1 MELLAPAGSMEA
13 LRAAV
18 CNGADAVYLGADTF
32 NARMNARNFSA
43 ADLQEAVVYCH
54 VRGVKV
60 HLTLNTLVLDRE
72 MPRAAELIRMAASC
86 GVDAFIVQDLGM
98 VSLCRQ
104 LAPDVPIHAS
114 TQMSI
119 HSLEGVLEAAALGCS
134 RVVLARELPAEE
146 IAHICKKSPVEIEVF
161 VHGAL
166 CMCYSG
172 QCYLSSVIGRRSG
185 NRGQCAQPCRL
196 PYGYGRFEST
206 RYPLSL
212 KDNCLAGELD
222 ELRRMG
228 VASIKIEGRMKRPE
242 YVAIVT
248 RAYRT
253 VLNGGKLTQADLQ
266 ELETAFSRQGFTDGY
281 FKGQTGSDMFGRRQ
295 ESEDTADLFASARA
309 TYEQGETQRIGVRF
323 YAMIHRGQ
331 PARLAVEDPDG
342 NLCRTYGPVP
352 EQAVYRSLTA
362 QDLEQQLKKTGG
374 TPYLCT
380 SVRSSLDPDLM
391 LPASAINAMRRDAIA
406 ELTAKR
412 GRAEKPHL
420 NAYDEPP
427 RYDGISGEPQLTVAV
442 RTADQITSRMLSMKP
457 TVLYVPLSELVEHPE
472 LRQRVGVETQ
482 LAAILPRVIWSGEL
496 VPIARQLRTVY
507 DMGVRQVLAGNLG
520 QLHIARAAG
529 FAVRGDFGLN
539 IVNSRA
545 MRYLREQGLDSQLL
559 SFELTLPQIRD
570 ISKAV
575 PAEVLIYG
583 RLPLMLM
590 ENCVIKNRT
599 GTCTCQT
606 GTVRLV
612 DRVGE
617 EFPIVKDPGT
627 CRNVLLNGKKLYLL
641 DKKDAFRGMGL
652 WALRLQFTTEI
663 SPQAG
668 TDEAYRPA
676 VYRPCGRCGRDDGQV
691 ASCPAGGHAR
701 QPSES
706 ADHRRR
712 RICGRYR
719 HCCRYHRGHRRP
731 RTGKTPLGAGSTG
744 HAPPA
749 LRQDARGRDRS
760 VRMQRPSHRIR
771 SRRDEGNIP
780 HAL

>member
-32 NARMNARNFSA
+32 NARINARNFSA

-72 MPRAAELIRMAASC
+72 MPRAAELIRLAASC

-228 VASIKIEGRMKRPE
+228 VASTKIEGRMKRPE

-253 VLNGGKLTQADLQ
+253 VLNGGKLMPSDLQ

-281 FKGQTGSDMFGRRQ
+281 FRGQTGSDMFGRRQ
-295 ESEDTADLFASARA
+295 EGEDTADLFASARA
-309 TYEQGETQRIGVRF
+309 TYEQGEPQRIGVRF
-323 YAMIHRGQ
+323 YAMIRRGE
-331 PARLAVEDPDG
+331 PAQLAVEDPDG
-342 NLCRTYGPVP
+342 NLCRTRGPVP
-352 EQAVYRSLTA
+352 EQAVYRSLTP

-380 SVRSSLDPDLM
+380 AVRSSLDPDLM
-391 LPASAINAMRRDAIA
+391 LPASAINAMRRDVIA

-412 GRAEKPHL
+412 GRAAPARL

-427 RYDGISGEPQLTVAV
+427 RYDGIAGEPQLTIAV
-442 RTADQITSRMLSMKP
+442 RTAGQITSRMLSMKP
-457 TVLYVPLSELVEHPE
+457 TVLYVPLSELAEHPD
-472 LRQRVGVETQ
+472 LPQRVSVETQ

-496 VPIARQLRTVY
+496 APVARQLRTVY
-507 DMGVRQVLAGNLG
+507 EMGVRQVLAGNLG

-575 PAEVLIYG
+575 PAELLIYG

-590 ENCVIKNRT
+590 ENCVMKNRT
-599 GTCTCQT
+599 GICACQT

-641 DKKDAFRGMGL
+641 DKKDALRGMGL
-652 WALRLQFTTEI
+652 WALRLQFTTENPGEI
-663 SPQAG
+663 DKVLMDYQ
-668 TDEAYRPA
+668 
-676 VYRPCGRCGRDDGQV
+676 GRAAFD
-691 ASCPAGGHAR
+691 
-701 QPSES
+701 
-706 ADHRRR
+706 
-712 RICGRYR
+712 
-719 HCCRYHRGHRRP
+719 
-731 RTGKTPLGAGSTG
+731 AGSYT
-744 HAPPA
+744 
-749 LRQDARGRDRS
+749 RGLY
-760 VRMQRPSHRIR
+760 
-771 SRRDEGNIP
+771 SRGVE
-780 HAL
+780 

>member
-18 CNGADAVYLGADTF
+18 CNGADAVYFGADTF

-391 LPASAINAMRRDAIA
+391 LPASAINAMRRDVIA

-457 TVLYVPLSELVEHPE
+457 AVLYVPLSELVEHPE

-652 WALRLQFTTEI
+652 WALRLQFTTEN
-663 SPQAG
+663 
-668 TDEAYRPA
+668 
-676 VYRPCGRCGRDDGQV
+676 
-691 ASCPAGGHAR
+691 
-701 QPSES
+701 PSEI
-706 ADHRRR
+706 DKVLMDYQ
-712 RICGRYR
+712 GRAVFD
-719 HCCRYHRGHRRP
+719 
-731 RTGKTPLGAGSTG
+731 AGSYT
-744 HAPPA
+744 
-749 LRQDARGRDRS
+749 RGLY
-760 VRMQRPSHRIR
+760 
-771 SRRDEGNIP
+771 SRGVE
-780 HAL
+780 

>member
-32 NARMNARNFSA
+32 NARINARNFSA

-72 MPRAAELIRMAASC
+72 MPRAAELIRLAASC
-86 GVDAFIVQDLGM
+86 GVDAFIVQDLGV

-253 VLNGGKLTQADLQ
+253 VLNGGKLMPSDLQ

-281 FKGQTGSDMFGRRQ
+281 FRGQTGSDMFGRRQ
-295 ESEDTADLFASARA
+295 EGEDTADLFASARA
-309 TYEQGETQRIGVRF
+309 TYEQGEPQRIGVRF
-323 YAMIHRGQ
+323 YAMIRRGE
-331 PARLAVEDPDG
+331 PAQLAVEDPDG
-342 NLCRTYGPVP
+342 NLCRTRGPVP
-352 EQAVYRSLTA
+352 EQAVYRSLTP

-380 SVRSSLDPDLM
+380 AVRSSLDPDLM
-391 LPASAINAMRRDAIA
+391 LPASAINAMRRDVIA

-412 GRAEKPHL
+412 GRAAPARL

-427 RYDGISGEPQLTVAV
+427 RYDGIAGEPQLTIAV
-442 RTADQITSRMLSMKP
+442 RTAGQITSRMLSMKP
-457 TVLYVPLSELVEHPE
+457 TVLYVPLSELAEHPD
-472 LRQRVGVETQ
+472 LPQRVSVETQ

-496 VPIARQLRTVY
+496 APVARQLRTVY
-507 DMGVRQVLAGNLG
+507 EMGVRQVLAGNLG

-575 PAEVLIYG
+575 PAELLIYG

-590 ENCVIKNRT
+590 ENCVMKNRT
-599 GTCTCQT
+599 GICACQT

-617 EFPIVKDPGT
+617 EFPVVKDPGT

-641 DKKDAFRGMGL
+641 DKKDALRGMGL
-652 WALRLQFTTEI
+652 WALRLQFTTENPGEI
-663 SPQAG
+663 DKVLMDYQG
-668 TDEAYRPA
+668 RA
-676 VYRPCGRCGRDDGQV
+676 VFD
-691 ASCPAGGHAR
+691 
-701 QPSES
+701 
-706 ADHRRR
+706 
-712 RICGRYR
+712 
-719 HCCRYHRGHRRP
+719 
-731 RTGKTPLGAGSTG
+731 AGSYT
-744 HAPPA
+744 
-749 LRQDARGRDRS
+749 RGLY
-760 VRMQRPSHRIR
+760 
-771 SRRDEGNIP
+771 SRGVE
-780 HAL
+780 

>member
-1 MELLAPAGSMEA
+1 M
-13 LRAAV
+13 
-18 CNGADAVYLGADTF
+18 
-32 NARMNARNFSA
+32 
-43 ADLQEAVVYCH
+43 
-54 VRGVKV
+54 
-60 HLTLNTLVLDRE
+60 
-72 MPRAAELIRMAASC
+72 
-86 GVDAFIVQDLGM
+86 
-98 VSLCRQ
+98 
-104 LAPDVPIHAS
+104 
-114 TQMSI
+114 
-119 HSLEGVLEAAALGCS
+119 
-134 RVVLARELPAEE
+134 PAEE

-391 LPASAINAMRRDAIA
+391 LPASAINAMRRDVIA

-652 WALRLQFTTEI
+652 WALRLQFTTEN
-663 SPQAG
+663 
-668 TDEAYRPA
+668 
-676 VYRPCGRCGRDDGQV
+676 
-691 ASCPAGGHAR
+691 
-701 QPSES
+701 PSEI
-706 ADHRRR
+706 DKVLMDYQ
-712 RICGRYR
+712 GRAVFD
-719 HCCRYHRGHRRP
+719 
-731 RTGKTPLGAGSTG
+731 AGSYT
-744 HAPPA
+744 
-749 LRQDARGRDRS
+749 RGLY
-760 VRMQRPSHRIR
+760 
-771 SRRDEGNIP
+771 SRGVE
-780 HAL
+780 

>member
-32 NARMNARNFSA
+32 NARINARNFSA

-72 MPRAAELIRMAASC
+72 MPRAAELIRLAASC
-86 GVDAFIVQDLGM
+86 GVDAFIVQDLGV

-119 HSLEGVLEAAALGCS
+119 HSLEGVMEAAALGCS

-146 IAHICKKSPVEIEVF
+146 IAHICKRSPVEIEVF

-253 VLNGGKLTQADLQ
+253 VLNGGKLMPSDLQ

-281 FKGQTGSDMFGRRQ
+281 FRGQTGSDMFGRRQ
-295 ESEDTADLFASARA
+295 EGEDTADLFASARA
-309 TYEQGETQRIGVRF
+309 TYEQGEPQRIGVRF
-323 YAMIHRGQ
+323 YAMIRRGE
-331 PARLAVEDPDG
+331 PAQLAVEDPDG
-342 NLCRTYGPVP
+342 NLCRTRGPVP
-352 EQAVYRSLTA
+352 EQAVYRSLTP

-380 SVRSSLDPDLM
+380 AVRSSLDPDLM
-391 LPASAINAMRRDAIA
+391 LPASAINAMRRDVIA

-412 GRAEKPHL
+412 GRAAPARL

-427 RYDGISGEPQLTVAV
+427 RYDGIAGEPQLTIAV
-442 RTADQITSRMLSMKP
+442 RTAGQITSRMLSMKP
-457 TVLYVPLSELVEHPE
+457 TVLYVPLSELAEHPD
-472 LRQRVGVETQ
+472 LPQRVSVETQ

-496 VPIARQLRTVY
+496 APVARQLRMVY
-507 DMGVRQVLAGNLG
+507 EMGVRQVLAGNLG

-575 PAEVLIYG
+575 PAELLIYG

-590 ENCVIKNRT
+590 ENCVMKNRT
-599 GTCTCQT
+599 GICACQT

-641 DKKDAFRGMGL
+641 DKKDALRGMGL
-652 WALRLQFTTEI
+652 WALRLQFTTENPGEI
-663 SPQAG
+663 DKVLMDYQG
-668 TDEAYRPA
+668 RA
-676 VYRPCGRCGRDDGQV
+676 VFD
-691 ASCPAGGHAR
+691 
-701 QPSES
+701 
-706 ADHRRR
+706 
-712 RICGRYR
+712 
-719 HCCRYHRGHRRP
+719 
-731 RTGKTPLGAGSTG
+731 AGSYT
-744 HAPPA
+744 
-749 LRQDARGRDRS
+749 RGLY
-760 VRMQRPSHRIR
+760 
-771 SRRDEGNIP
+771 SRGVE
-780 HAL
+780 

>member
-228 VASIKIEGRMKRPE
+228 IASIKIEGRMKRPE

-391 LPASAINAMRRDAIA
+391 LPASAINAMRRDVIA

-570 ISKAV
+570 VSKAV

-652 WALRLQFTTEI
+652 WALRLQFTTEN
-663 SPQAG
+663 
-668 TDEAYRPA
+668 
-676 VYRPCGRCGRDDGQV
+676 
-691 ASCPAGGHAR
+691 
-701 QPSES
+701 PSEI
-706 ADHRRR
+706 DKVLMDYQ
-712 RICGRYR
+712 GRAVFD
-719 HCCRYHRGHRRP
+719 
-731 RTGKTPLGAGSTG
+731 AGSYT
-744 HAPPA
+744 
-749 LRQDARGRDRS
+749 RGLY
-760 VRMQRPSHRIR
+760 
-771 SRRDEGNIP
+771 SRGVE
-780 HAL
+780 

>member
-72 MPRAAELIRMAASC
+72 MPRAAELIRLAASC
-86 GVDAFIVQDLGM
+86 GVDAFIVQDLGV

-253 VLNGGKLTQADLQ
+253 VLNGGKLMPSDLQ

-281 FKGQTGSDMFGRRQ
+281 FRGQTGSDMFGRRQ
-295 ESEDTADLFASARA
+295 EGEDTADLFASARA
-309 TYEQGETQRIGVRF
+309 TYEQGEPQRIGVRF
-323 YAMIHRGQ
+323 YAMIRRGE
-331 PARLAVEDPDG
+331 PAQLAVEDPGG
-342 NLCRTYGPVP
+342 NLCRTRGPVP
-352 EQAVYRSLTA
+352 EQAVYRSLTP

-380 SVRSSLDPDLM
+380 AVRSSLDPDLM
-391 LPASAINAMRRDAIA
+391 LPASAINAMRRDVIA

-412 GRAEKPHL
+412 GRAAPARL

-427 RYDGISGEPQLTVAV
+427 RYDGIAGEPQLTIAV
-442 RTADQITSRMLSMKP
+442 RTAGQITSRMLSMKP
-457 TVLYVPLSELVEHPE
+457 TVLYVPLSELAEHPD
-472 LRQRVGVETQ
+472 LPQRVSVETQ

-496 VPIARQLRTVY
+496 APVARQLRTVY
-507 DMGVRQVLAGNLG
+507 EMGVRQVLAGNLG

-575 PAEVLIYG
+575 PAELLIYG

-590 ENCVIKNRT
+590 ENCVMKNRT
-599 GTCTCQT
+599 GICACQT

-641 DKKDAFRGMGL
+641 DKKDALRGMGL
-652 WALRLQFTTEI
+652 WALRLQFTTENPGEI
-663 SPQAG
+663 DKVLMDYQG
-668 TDEAYRPA
+668 RA
-676 VYRPCGRCGRDDGQV
+676 VFD
-691 ASCPAGGHAR
+691 
-701 QPSES
+701 
-706 ADHRRR
+706 
-712 RICGRYR
+712 
-719 HCCRYHRGHRRP
+719 
-731 RTGKTPLGAGSTG
+731 AGSYT
-744 HAPPA
+744 
-749 LRQDARGRDRS
+749 RGLY
-760 VRMQRPSHRIR
+760 
-771 SRRDEGNIP
+771 SRGVE
-780 HAL
+780 

>member
-72 MPRAAELIRMAASC
+72 MPRAAELIRLAASC
-86 GVDAFIVQDLGM
+86 GVDAFIVQDLGV

-119 HSLEGVLEAAALGCS
+119 HSLEGVMEAAALGCS

-146 IAHICKKSPVEIEVF
+146 IAHICKRSPVEIEVF

-253 VLNGGKLTQADLQ
+253 VLNGGKLMPSDLQ

-281 FKGQTGSDMFGRRQ
+281 FRGQTGSDMFGRRQ
-295 ESEDTADLFASARA
+295 EGEDTADLFASARA
-309 TYEQGETQRIGVRF
+309 TYEQGEPQRIGVRF
-323 YAMIHRGQ
+323 YAMIRRGE
-331 PARLAVEDPDG
+331 PAQLAVEDPDG
-342 NLCRTYGPVP
+342 NLCRARGPVP
-352 EQAVYRSLTA
+352 EQAVYRSLTP

-380 SVRSSLDPDLM
+380 AVRSSLDPDLM
-391 LPASAINAMRRDAIA
+391 LPASAINAMRRDVIA

-412 GRAEKPHL
+412 GRAAPAHL

-427 RYDGISGEPQLTVAV
+427 RYDGIAGEPQLTIAV
-442 RTADQITSRMLSMKP
+442 RTAGQITSRMLSMKP
-457 TVLYVPLSELVEHPE
+457 TVLYVPLSELAEHPD
-472 LRQRVGVETQ
+472 LPQRVSVETQ

-496 VPIARQLRTVY
+496 APVARQLRTVY
-507 DMGVRQVLAGNLG
+507 EMGVRQVLAGNLG

-575 PAEVLIYG
+575 PAELLIYG

-590 ENCVIKNRT
+590 ENCVMKNRT
-599 GTCTCQT
+599 GICACQT

-641 DKKDAFRGMGL
+641 DKKDALRGMGL
-652 WALRLQFTTEI
+652 WALRLQFTTENPGEI
-663 SPQAG
+663 DKVLMDYQG
-668 TDEAYRPA
+668 RA
-676 VYRPCGRCGRDDGQV
+676 VFD
-691 ASCPAGGHAR
+691 
-701 QPSES
+701 
-706 ADHRRR
+706 
-712 RICGRYR
+712 
-719 HCCRYHRGHRRP
+719 
-731 RTGKTPLGAGSTG
+731 AGSYT
-744 HAPPA
+744 
-749 LRQDARGRDRS
+749 RGLY
-760 VRMQRPSHRIR
+760 
-771 SRRDEGNIP
+771 SRGVE
-780 HAL
+780 

>member
-391 LPASAINAMRRDAIA
+391 LPASAINAMRRDVIA

-507 DMGVRQVLAGNLG
+507 DMGVRQVLAGK
-520 QLHIARAAG
+520 LHIARAAG

-652 WALRLQFTTEI
+652 WALRLQFTTEN
-663 SPQAG
+663 
-668 TDEAYRPA
+668 
-676 VYRPCGRCGRDDGQV
+676 
-691 ASCPAGGHAR
+691 
-701 QPSES
+701 PSEI
-706 ADHRRR
+706 DKVLMDYQ
-712 RICGRYR
+712 GRAVFD
-719 HCCRYHRGHRRP
+719 
-731 RTGKTPLGAGSTG
+731 AGSYT
-744 HAPPA
+744 
-749 LRQDARGRDRS
+749 RGLY
-760 VRMQRPSHRIR
+760 
-771 SRRDEGNIP
+771 SRGVE
-780 HAL
+780 

>member
-72 MPRAAELIRMAASC
+72 MPRAAELIRLAAAC
-86 GVDAFIVQDLGM
+86 GVDAFIVQDLGV

-119 HSLEGVLEAAALGCS
+119 HSLEGVMEAAALGCS

-253 VLNGGKLTQADLQ
+253 VLNGGKLTPSDLQ

-281 FKGQTGSDMFGRRQ
+281 FRGQTGSDMFGRRQ
-295 ESEDTADLFASARA
+295 EGEDTADLFASARA
-309 TYEQGETQRIGVRF
+309 TYEQGEPQRIGVRF
-323 YAMIHRGQ
+323 YAMIRRGE
-331 PARLAVEDPDG
+331 PAQLAVEDPDG
-342 NLCRTYGPVP
+342 NLCRTRGPVP
-352 EQAVYRSLTA
+352 EQAVYRSLTP

-380 SVRSSLDPDLM
+380 AVRSSLDPDLM
-391 LPASAINAMRRDAIA
+391 LPASAINAMRRNVIA

-412 GRAEKPHL
+412 GRAAPARL

-427 RYDGISGEPQLTVAV
+427 RYDGIAGEPQLTIAV
-442 RTADQITSRMLSMKP
+442 RTAGQITSRMLSMKP
-457 TVLYVPLSELVEHPE
+457 TVLYVPLSELAEHPD
-472 LRQRVGVETQ
+472 LPQRVGVETQ

-496 VPIARQLRTVY
+496 APVARQLRTVY
-507 DMGVRQVLAGNLG
+507 EMGVRQVLAGNLG

-575 PAEVLIYG
+575 PAELLIYG

-590 ENCVIKNRT
+590 ENCVMKNRT
-599 GTCTCQT
+599 GICACQT

-641 DKKDAFRGMGL
+641 DKKDALRGMGL
-652 WALRLQFTTEI
+652 WALRLQFTTENPGEI
-663 SPQAG
+663 DKVLMDYQG
-668 TDEAYRPA
+668 RA
-676 VYRPCGRCGRDDGQV
+676 VFD
-691 ASCPAGGHAR
+691 
-701 QPSES
+701 
-706 ADHRRR
+706 
-712 RICGRYR
+712 
-719 HCCRYHRGHRRP
+719 
-731 RTGKTPLGAGSTG
+731 AGSYT
-744 HAPPA
+744 
-749 LRQDARGRDRS
+749 RGLY
-760 VRMQRPSHRIR
+760 
-771 SRRDEGNIP
+771 SRGVE
-780 HAL
+780 

>member
-32 NARMNARNFSA
+32 NARINARNFSA

-72 MPRAAELIRMAASC
+72 MPRAAELIRLAASC
-86 GVDAFIVQDLGM
+86 GVDAFIVQDLGV

-119 HSLEGVLEAAALGCS
+119 HSLEGVMEAAALGCS

-146 IAHICKKSPVEIEVF
+146 IAHICKRSPVEIEVF

-323 YAMIHRGQ
+323 YAMIHCGQ

-391 LPASAINAMRRDAIA
+391 LPASAINAMRRDVIA

-652 WALRLQFTTEI
+652 WALRLQFTTEN
-663 SPQAG
+663 
-668 TDEAYRPA
+668 
-676 VYRPCGRCGRDDGQV
+676 
-691 ASCPAGGHAR
+691 
-701 QPSES
+701 PSEI
-706 ADHRRR
+706 DKVLMDYQ
-712 RICGRYR
+712 GRAVFD
-719 HCCRYHRGHRRP
+719 
-731 RTGKTPLGAGSTG
+731 AGSYT
-744 HAPPA
+744 
-749 LRQDARGRDRS
+749 RGLY
-760 VRMQRPSHRIR
+760 
-771 SRRDEGNIP
+771 SRGVE
-780 HAL
+780 

>member
-32 NARMNARNFSA
+32 NARINARNFSA

-72 MPRAAELIRMAASC
+72 MPRAAELIRLAASC
-86 GVDAFIVQDLGM
+86 GVDAFIVQDLGV

-119 HSLEGVLEAAALGCS
+119 HSLEGVMEAAALGCS

-228 VASIKIEGRMKRPE
+228 VASIKIEGRMKRHE

-253 VLNGGKLTQADLQ
+253 VLNGGKLMPSDLQ

-281 FKGQTGSDMFGRRQ
+281 FRGQTGSDMFGRRQ
-295 ESEDTADLFASARA
+295 EGEDTADLFASARA
-309 TYEQGETQRIGVRF
+309 TYEQGEPQRIGVRF
-323 YAMIHRGQ
+323 YAMIRRGE
-331 PARLAVEDPDG
+331 PAQLAVEDPDG
-342 NLCRTYGPVP
+342 NLCRTRGPVP
-352 EQAVYRSLTA
+352 EQAVYRSLTP

-380 SVRSSLDPDLM
+380 AVRSSLDPDLM
-391 LPASAINAMRRDAIA
+391 LPASAINAMRRDVIA

-412 GRAEKPHL
+412 GRAAPARL

-427 RYDGISGEPQLTVAV
+427 RYDGIAGEPQLTIAV
-442 RTADQITSRMLSMKP
+442 RTAGQITSRMLSMKP
-457 TVLYVPLSELVEHPE
+457 TVLYVPLSELAEHPD
-472 LRQRVGVETQ
+472 LPQRVGVETQ

-496 VPIARQLRTVY
+496 APVARQLRTVY
-507 DMGVRQVLAGNLG
+507 EMGVRQVLAGNLG

-575 PAEVLIYG
+575 PAELLIYG

-590 ENCVIKNRT
+590 ENCVMKNRT
-599 GTCTCQT
+599 GICACQT

-641 DKKDAFRGMGL
+641 DKKDALRGMGL
-652 WALRLQFTTEI
+652 WALRLQFTTENPGEI
-663 SPQAG
+663 DKVLMDYQG
-668 TDEAYRPA
+668 RA
-676 VYRPCGRCGRDDGQV
+676 VFD
-691 ASCPAGGHAR
+691 
-701 QPSES
+701 
-706 ADHRRR
+706 
-712 RICGRYR
+712 
-719 HCCRYHRGHRRP
+719 
-731 RTGKTPLGAGSTG
+731 AGSYT
-744 HAPPA
+744 
-749 LRQDARGRDRS
+749 RGLY
-760 VRMQRPSHRIR
+760 
-771 SRRDEGNIP
+771 SRGVE
-780 HAL
+780 

>member
-72 MPRAAELIRMAASC
+72 MPRAAELIRLAASC
-86 GVDAFIVQDLGM
+86 GVDAFIVQDLGV

-119 HSLEGVLEAAALGCS
+119 HSLEGVMEAAALGCS

-146 IAHICKKSPVEIEVF
+146 IAHICKRSPVEIEVF

-253 VLNGGKLTQADLQ
+253 VLNGGKLTPSDLQ

-281 FKGQTGSDMFGRRQ
+281 FRGQTGSDMFGRRQ
-295 ESEDTADLFASARA
+295 EGEDTADLFASARA
-309 TYEQGETQRIGVRF
+309 TYEQGEPQRIGVRF
-323 YAMIHRGQ
+323 YAMIRRGE
-331 PARLAVEDPDG
+331 PAQLAVEDPDG
-342 NLCRTYGPVP
+342 NLCRARGPVP
-352 EQAVYRSLTA
+352 EQAVYRSLTP

-380 SVRSSLDPDLM
+380 AVRSSLDPDLM
-391 LPASAINAMRRDAIA
+391 LPASAINAMRRDVIA

-412 GRAEKPHL
+412 GRAAPARL

-427 RYDGISGEPQLTVAV
+427 RYDGIAGEPQLTIAV
-442 RTADQITSRMLSMKP
+442 RTAGQITSRMLSMKP
-457 TVLYVPLSELVEHPE
+457 TVLYVPLSELAEHPD
-472 LRQRVGVETQ
+472 LPQRVSVETQ

-496 VPIARQLRTVY
+496 IPIARQLRTVY
-507 DMGVRQVLAGNLG
+507 EMGVRQVLAGNLG

-575 PAEVLIYG
+575 PAELLIYG

-590 ENCVIKNRT
+590 ENCVMKNRT
-599 GTCTCQT
+599 GICACQT

-641 DKKDAFRGMGL
+641 DKKDALRGMGL
-652 WALRLQFTTEI
+652 WALRLQFTTENPGEI
-663 SPQAG
+663 DKVLMDYQG
-668 TDEAYRPA
+668 RA
-676 VYRPCGRCGRDDGQV
+676 VFD
-691 ASCPAGGHAR
+691 
-701 QPSES
+701 
-706 ADHRRR
+706 
-712 RICGRYR
+712 
-719 HCCRYHRGHRRP
+719 
-731 RTGKTPLGAGSTG
+731 AGSYT
-744 HAPPA
+744 
-749 LRQDARGRDRS
+749 RGLY
-760 VRMQRPSHRIR
+760 
-771 SRRDEGNIP
+771 SRGVE
-780 HAL
+780 

>member
-32 NARMNARNFSA
+32 NARINARNFSA

-72 MPRAAELIRMAASC
+72 MPRAAELIRLAASC
-86 GVDAFIVQDLGM
+86 GVDAFIVQDLGV

-119 HSLEGVLEAAALGCS
+119 HSLEGVMEAAALGCS

-253 VLNGGKLTQADLQ
+253 VLNGGKLMPSDLQ

-281 FKGQTGSDMFGRRQ
+281 FRGQTGSDMFGRRQ
-295 ESEDTADLFASARA
+295 EGEDTADLFASARA
-309 TYEQGETQRIGVRF
+309 TYEQGEPQRIGVRF
-323 YAMIHRGQ
+323 YAMIRRGE
-331 PARLAVEDPDG
+331 PAQLAVEDPDG
-342 NLCRTYGPVP
+342 NLCRTRGPVP
-352 EQAVYRSLTA
+352 EQAVYRSLTP

-380 SVRSSLDPDLM
+380 AVRSSLDPDLM
-391 LPASAINAMRRDAIA
+391 LPASAINAMRRDVIA

-412 GRAEKPHL
+412 GRAAPARL

-427 RYDGISGEPQLTVAV
+427 RYDGIAGEPQLTIAV
-442 RTADQITSRMLSMKP
+442 RTAGQITSRMLSMKP
-457 TVLYVPLSELVEHPE
+457 TVLYVPLSELAEHPD
-472 LRQRVGVETQ
+472 LPQRVSVETQ

-496 VPIARQLRTVY
+496 IPIARQLRTVY
-507 DMGVRQVLAGNLG
+507 EMGVRQVLAGNLG
-520 QLHIARAAG
+520 QLHIARTAG

-575 PAEVLIYG
+575 PAELLIYG

-590 ENCVIKNRT
+590 ENCVMKNRT
-599 GTCTCQT
+599 GICACQT

-617 EFPIVKDPGT
+617 EFPVVKDPGT

-641 DKKDAFRGMGL
+641 DKKDALRGMGL
-652 WALRLQFTTEI
+652 WALRLQFTTENPGEI
-663 SPQAG
+663 DKVLMDYQG
-668 TDEAYRPA
+668 RA
-676 VYRPCGRCGRDDGQV
+676 VFD
-691 ASCPAGGHAR
+691 
-701 QPSES
+701 
-706 ADHRRR
+706 
-712 RICGRYR
+712 
-719 HCCRYHRGHRRP
+719 
-731 RTGKTPLGAGSTG
+731 AGSYT
-744 HAPPA
+744 
-749 LRQDARGRDRS
+749 RGLY
-760 VRMQRPSHRIR
+760 
-771 SRRDEGNIP
+771 SRGVE
-780 HAL
+780 

>member
-72 MPRAAELIRMAASC
+72 MPRAAELIRLAASC
-86 GVDAFIVQDLGM
+86 GVDAFIVQDLGV

-119 HSLEGVLEAAALGCS
+119 HSLEGVMEAAALGCS

-146 IAHICKKSPVEIEVF
+146 IAHICKRSPVEIEVF

-253 VLNGGKLTQADLQ
+253 VLNGGKLTPSDLQ

-281 FKGQTGSDMFGRRQ
+281 FRGQTGSDMFGRRQ
-295 ESEDTADLFASARA
+295 EGEDTADLFASARA
-309 TYEQGETQRIGVRF
+309 TYEQGEPQRIGVRF
-323 YAMIHRGQ
+323 YAMIRRGE
-331 PARLAVEDPDG
+331 PAQLAVEDPDG
-342 NLCRTYGPVP
+342 NLCRTRGPVP
-352 EQAVYRSLTA
+352 EQAVYRSLTP

-380 SVRSSLDPDLM
+380 AVRSSLDPDLM
-391 LPASAINAMRRDAIA
+391 LPASAINAMRRDVIA

-412 GRAEKPHL
+412 GRAAPARL

-427 RYDGISGEPQLTVAV
+427 RYDGIAGEPQLTIAV
-442 RTADQITSRMLSMKP
+442 RTAGQITSRMLSMKP
-457 TVLYVPLSELVEHPE
+457 TVLYVPLSELAEHPD
-472 LRQRVGVETQ
+472 LPQRVSVETQ

-496 VPIARQLRTVY
+496 APVARQLRTVY
-507 DMGVRQVLAGNLG
+507 EMGVRQVLAGNLG

-529 FAVRGDFGLN
+529 FAIRGDFGLN

-575 PAEVLIYG
+575 PAELLIYG

-590 ENCVIKNRT
+590 ENCVMKNRT
-599 GTCTCQT
+599 GICACQT

-641 DKKDAFRGMGL
+641 DKKDALRGMGL
-652 WALRLQFTTEI
+652 WALRLQFTTENPGEI
-663 SPQAG
+663 DKVLMDYQG
-668 TDEAYRPA
+668 RA
-676 VYRPCGRCGRDDGQV
+676 VFD
-691 ASCPAGGHAR
+691 
-701 QPSES
+701 
-706 ADHRRR
+706 
-712 RICGRYR
+712 
-719 HCCRYHRGHRRP
+719 
-731 RTGKTPLGAGSTG
+731 AGSYT
-744 HAPPA
+744 
-749 LRQDARGRDRS
+749 RGLY
-760 VRMQRPSHRIR
+760 
-771 SRRDEGNIP
+771 SRGVE
-780 HAL
+780 

>member
-72 MPRAAELIRMAASC
+72 MPRAAELIRLAASC
-86 GVDAFIVQDLGM
+86 GVDAFIVQDLGV

-119 HSLEGVLEAAALGCS
+119 HSLEGVMEAAALGCS

-253 VLNGGKLTQADLQ
+253 VLNGGKLMPSDLQ

-281 FKGQTGSDMFGRRQ
+281 FRGQTGSDMFGRRQ
-295 ESEDTADLFASARA
+295 EGEDTADLFASARA
-309 TYEQGETQRIGVRF
+309 TYEQGEPQRIGVRF
-323 YAMIHRGQ
+323 YAMIRRGE
-331 PARLAVEDPDG
+331 PAQLAVEDPDG
-342 NLCRTYGPVP
+342 NLCRTRGPVP
-352 EQAVYRSLTA
+352 EQAVYRSLTP

-380 SVRSSLDPDLM
+380 AVRSSLDPDLM
-391 LPASAINAMRRDAIA
+391 LPASAINAMRRDVIA

-412 GRAEKPHL
+412 GRAAPAHL

-427 RYDGISGEPQLTVAV
+427 RYDGIAGEPQLTIAV
-442 RTADQITSRMLSMKP
+442 RTAGQITSRMLSMKP
-457 TVLYVPLSELVEHPE
+457 TVLYVPLSELAEHPD
-472 LRQRVGVETQ
+472 LPQRVSVETQ

-496 VPIARQLRTVY
+496 APIARQLRTVY
-507 DMGVRQVLAGNLG
+507 EMGVRQVLAGNLG

-575 PAEVLIYG
+575 PAELLIYG

-590 ENCVIKNRT
+590 ENCVMKNRT
-599 GTCTCQT
+599 GICACQT

-641 DKKDAFRGMGL
+641 DKKDALRGMGL
-652 WALRLQFTTEI
+652 WALRLQFTTENPGEI
-663 SPQAG
+663 DKVLMDYQG
-668 TDEAYRPA
+668 RA
-676 VYRPCGRCGRDDGQV
+676 VFD
-691 ASCPAGGHAR
+691 
-701 QPSES
+701 
-706 ADHRRR
+706 
-712 RICGRYR
+712 
-719 HCCRYHRGHRRP
+719 
-731 RTGKTPLGAGSTG
+731 AGSYT
-744 HAPPA
+744 
-749 LRQDARGRDRS
+749 RGLY
-760 VRMQRPSHRIR
+760 
-771 SRRDEGNIP
+771 SRGVE
-780 HAL
+780 

>member
-32 NARMNARNFSA
+32 NARINARNFSA

-72 MPRAAELIRMAASC
+72 MPRAAELIRLAASC

-119 HSLEGVLEAAALGCS
+119 HSLEGVMEAAALGCS

-146 IAHICKKSPVEIEVF
+146 IAHICKRSPVEIEVF

-212 KDNCLAGELD
+212 KDNCLVGELD

-253 VLNGGKLTQADLQ
+253 VLNGGKLMPSDLQ

-281 FKGQTGSDMFGRRQ
+281 FRGQTGSDMFGRRQ
-295 ESEDTADLFASARA
+295 EGEDTADLFASARA
-309 TYEQGETQRIGVRF
+309 TYEQGEPQRIGVRF
-323 YAMIHRGQ
+323 YAMIRRGE
-331 PARLAVEDPDG
+331 PAQLAVEDPDG
-342 NLCRTYGPVP
+342 NLCRTRGPVP
-352 EQAVYRSLTA
+352 EQAVYRSLTP

-380 SVRSSLDPDLM
+380 AVRSSLDPDLM
-391 LPASAINAMRRDAIA
+391 LPASAINAMRRDVIA

-412 GRAEKPHL
+412 GRAAPARL

-427 RYDGISGEPQLTVAV
+427 RYDGIAGEPQLTIAV
-442 RTADQITSRMLSMKP
+442 RTAGQITSRMLSMKP
-457 TVLYVPLSELVEHPE
+457 TVLYVPLSELAEHPD
-472 LRQRVGVETQ
+472 LRQRVSVETQ

-496 VPIARQLRTVY
+496 APVARQLRTVY
-507 DMGVRQVLAGNLG
+507 EMGVRQVLAGNLG

-575 PAEVLIYG
+575 PAELLIYG

-590 ENCVIKNRT
+590 ENCVMKNRT
-599 GTCTCQT
+599 GICACQT

-641 DKKDAFRGMGL
+641 DKKDALRGMGL
-652 WALRLQFTTEI
+652 WALRLQFTTENPGEI
-663 SPQAG
+663 DKVLMDYQG
-668 TDEAYRPA
+668 RA
-676 VYRPCGRCGRDDGQV
+676 VFD
-691 ASCPAGGHAR
+691 
-701 QPSES
+701 
-706 ADHRRR
+706 
-712 RICGRYR
+712 
-719 HCCRYHRGHRRP
+719 
-731 RTGKTPLGAGSTG
+731 AGSYT
-744 HAPPA
+744 
-749 LRQDARGRDRS
+749 RGLY
-760 VRMQRPSHRIR
+760 
-771 SRRDEGNIP
+771 SRGVE
-780 HAL
+780 

>member
-32 NARMNARNFSA
+32 NARINARNFSA

-72 MPRAAELIRMAASC
+72 MPRAAELIRLAASC

-104 LAPDVPIHAS
+104 LAPDMPIHAS

-119 HSLEGVLEAAALGCS
+119 HSLEGVMEAAALGCS

-212 KDNCLAGELD
+212 KDNCLVGELD

-253 VLNGGKLTQADLQ
+253 VLNGGKLMPSDLQ

-281 FKGQTGSDMFGRRQ
+281 FRGQTGSDMFGRRQ
-295 ESEDTADLFASARA
+295 EGEDTADLFASARA
-309 TYEQGETQRIGVRF
+309 TYEQGEPQRIGVRF
-323 YAMIHRGQ
+323 YAMIRRGE
-331 PARLAVEDPDG
+331 PAQLAVEDPDG
-342 NLCRTYGPVP
+342 NLCRTRGPVP
-352 EQAVYRSLTA
+352 EQAVYRSLTP

-380 SVRSSLDPDLM
+380 AVRSSLDPDLM
-391 LPASAINAMRRDAIA
+391 LPASAINAMRRDVIA

-412 GRAEKPHL
+412 GRAAPARL

-427 RYDGISGEPQLTVAV
+427 RYDGIAGEPQLTIAV
-442 RTADQITSRMLSMKP
+442 RTAGQITSRMLSMKP
-457 TVLYVPLSELVEHPE
+457 TVLYVPLSELAEHPD
-472 LRQRVGVETQ
+472 LPQRVSVETQ

-496 VPIARQLRTVY
+496 APVARQLRTVY
-507 DMGVRQVLAGNLG
+507 EMGVRQVLAGNLG

-575 PAEVLIYG
+575 PAELLIYG

-590 ENCVIKNRT
+590 ENCVMKNRT
-599 GTCTCQT
+599 GICACQT

-641 DKKDAFRGMGL
+641 DKKDALRGMGL
-652 WALRLQFTTEI
+652 WALRLQFTTENPGEI
-663 SPQAG
+663 DKVLMDYQG
-668 TDEAYRPA
+668 RA
-676 VYRPCGRCGRDDGQV
+676 VFD
-691 ASCPAGGHAR
+691 
-701 QPSES
+701 
-706 ADHRRR
+706 
-712 RICGRYR
+712 
-719 HCCRYHRGHRRP
+719 
-731 RTGKTPLGAGSTG
+731 AGSYT
-744 HAPPA
+744 
-749 LRQDARGRDRS
+749 RGLY
-760 VRMQRPSHRIR
+760 
-771 SRRDEGNIP
+771 SRGVE
-780 HAL
+780 

>member
-72 MPRAAELIRMAASC
+72 MPRAAELIRLAAAC
-86 GVDAFIVQDLGM
+86 GVDAFIVQDLGV

-119 HSLEGVLEAAALGCS
+119 HSLEGVMEAAALGCS

-253 VLNGGKLTQADLQ
+253 VLNGGKLMPSDLQ

-281 FKGQTGSDMFGRRQ
+281 FRGQTGSDMFGRRQ
-295 ESEDTADLFASARA
+295 EGEDTADLFASARA
-309 TYEQGETQRIGVRF
+309 TYEQGEPQRIGVRF
-323 YAMIHRGQ
+323 YAMIRRGE
-331 PARLAVEDPDG
+331 PAQLAVEDPDG
-342 NLCRTYGPVP
+342 NLCRTRGPVP
-352 EQAVYRSLTA
+352 EQAVYRSLTP

-380 SVRSSLDPDLM
+380 AVRSSLDPDLM
-391 LPASAINAMRRDAIA
+391 LPASAINAMRRDVIA

-412 GRAEKPHL
+412 GRAAPARL

-427 RYDGISGEPQLTVAV
+427 RYDGIAGEPQLTIAV
-442 RTADQITSRMLSMKP
+442 RTAGQITSRMLSMKP
-457 TVLYVPLSELVEHPE
+457 TVLYVPLSELAEHPD
-472 LRQRVGVETQ
+472 LPQRVSVETQ

-496 VPIARQLRTVY
+496 APIARQLRTVY
-507 DMGVRQVLAGNLG
+507 EMGVRQVLAGNLG

-575 PAEVLIYG
+575 PAELLIYG

-590 ENCVIKNRT
+590 ENCVMKNRT
-599 GTCTCQT
+599 GICACQT

-641 DKKDAFRGMGL
+641 DKKDALRGMGL
-652 WALRLQFTTEI
+652 WALRLQFTTENPGEI
-663 SPQAG
+663 DKVLMDYQG
-668 TDEAYRPA
+668 RA
-676 VYRPCGRCGRDDGQV
+676 VFD
-691 ASCPAGGHAR
+691 
-701 QPSES
+701 
-706 ADHRRR
+706 
-712 RICGRYR
+712 
-719 HCCRYHRGHRRP
+719 
-731 RTGKTPLGAGSTG
+731 AGSYT
-744 HAPPA
+744 
-749 LRQDARGRDRS
+749 RGLY
-760 VRMQRPSHRIR
+760 
-771 SRRDEGNIP
+771 SRGVE
-780 HAL
+780 

>member
-72 MPRAAELIRMAASC
+72 MPRAAELIRLAASC
-86 GVDAFIVQDLGM
+86 GVDAFIVQDLGV

-119 HSLEGVLEAAALGCS
+119 HSLEGVMEAAALGCS

-253 VLNGGKLTQADLQ
+253 VLNGGKLTPSDLQ

-281 FKGQTGSDMFGRRQ
+281 FRGQTGSDMFGRRQ
-295 ESEDTADLFASARA
+295 EGEDTADLFASARA
-309 TYEQGETQRIGVRF
+309 TYEQGEPQRIGVRF
-323 YAMIHRGQ
+323 YAMIRRGE
-331 PARLAVEDPDG
+331 PAQLAVEDPDG
-342 NLCRTYGPVP
+342 NLCRTRGPVP
-352 EQAVYRSLTA
+352 EQAVYRSLTP

-380 SVRSSLDPDLM
+380 AVRSSLDPDLM
-391 LPASAINAMRRDAIA
+391 LPASAINAMRRDVIA

-412 GRAEKPHL
+412 GRAAPARL

-427 RYDGISGEPQLTVAV
+427 RYDGIAGEPQLTIAV
-442 RTADQITSRMLSMKP
+442 RTAGQITSRMLSMKP
-457 TVLYVPLSELVEHPE
+457 TVLYVPLSELAEHPD
-472 LRQRVGVETQ
+472 LPQRVSVETQ

-496 VPIARQLRTVY
+496 APVARQLRTVY
-507 DMGVRQVLAGNLG
+507 EMGVRQVLAGNLG

-559 SFELTLPQIRD
+559 SFELTLPQVRD

-575 PAEVLIYG
+575 PAELLIYG

-590 ENCVIKNRT
+590 ENCVMKNRT
-599 GTCTCQT
+599 GICACQT

-641 DKKDAFRGMGL
+641 DKKDTLRGMGL
-652 WALRLQFTTEI
+652 WALRLQFTTENPGEI
-663 SPQAG
+663 DKVLMDYQG
-668 TDEAYRPA
+668 RA
-676 VYRPCGRCGRDDGQV
+676 VFD
-691 ASCPAGGHAR
+691 
-701 QPSES
+701 
-706 ADHRRR
+706 
-712 RICGRYR
+712 
-719 HCCRYHRGHRRP
+719 
-731 RTGKTPLGAGSTG
+731 AGSYT
-744 HAPPA
+744 
-749 LRQDARGRDRS
+749 RGLY
-760 VRMQRPSHRIR
+760 
-771 SRRDEGNIP
+771 SRGVE
-780 HAL
+780 

>member
-18 CNGADAVYLGADTF
+18 CNGADAVYLGAGTF

-43 ADLQEAVVYCH
+43 ADLQEAIVYCH

-72 MPRAAELIRMAASC
+72 MPRAAELIRLAASC
-86 GVDAFIVQDLGM
+86 GVDAFIVQDLGV

-391 LPASAINAMRRDAIA
+391 LPASAINAMRRDVIA

-496 VPIARQLRTVY
+496 APVARQLRTVY

-575 PAEVLIYG
+575 PAELLIYG

-652 WALRLQFTTEI
+652 WALRLQFTTEN
-663 SPQAG
+663 
-668 TDEAYRPA
+668 
-676 VYRPCGRCGRDDGQV
+676 
-691 ASCPAGGHAR
+691 
-701 QPSES
+701 PSEI
-706 ADHRRR
+706 DKVLMDYQ
-712 RICGRYR
+712 GRAVFD
-719 HCCRYHRGHRRP
+719 
-731 RTGKTPLGAGSTG
+731 AGSYT
-744 HAPPA
+744 
-749 LRQDARGRDRS
+749 RGLY
-760 VRMQRPSHRIR
+760 
-771 SRRDEGNIP
+771 SRGVE
-780 HAL
+780 

>member
-32 NARMNARNFSA
+32 NARINARNFSA

-72 MPRAAELIRMAASC
+72 MPRAAELIRLAASC
-86 GVDAFIVQDLGM
+86 GVDAFIVQDLGV

-119 HSLEGVLEAAALGCS
+119 HSLEGVMEAAALGCS

-253 VLNGGKLTQADLQ
+253 VLNGGKLMPSDLQ

-281 FKGQTGSDMFGRRQ
+281 FRGQTGSDMFGRRQ
-295 ESEDTADLFASARA
+295 EGEDTADLFASARA
-309 TYEQGETQRIGVRF
+309 TYEQGEPQRIGVRF
-323 YAMIHRGQ
+323 YAMIRRGE
-331 PARLAVEDPDG
+331 PAQLAVEDPDG
-342 NLCRTYGPVP
+342 NLCRTRGPVP
-352 EQAVYRSLTA
+352 EQAVYRSLTP

-380 SVRSSLDPDLM
+380 AVRSSLDPDLM
-391 LPASAINAMRRDAIA
+391 LPASAINAMRRDVIA

-412 GRAEKPHL
+412 GRAAPARL

-427 RYDGISGEPQLTVAV
+427 RYDGIAGEPQLTIAV
-442 RTADQITSRMLSMKP
+442 RTAGQITSRMLSMKP
-457 TVLYVPLSELVEHPE
+457 TVLYVPLSELAEHPD
-472 LRQRVGVETQ
+472 LPQRVSVETQ

-496 VPIARQLRTVY
+496 IPVARQLRTVY
-507 DMGVRQVLAGNLG
+507 EMGVRQVLAGNLG

-575 PAEVLIYG
+575 PAELLIYG

-590 ENCVIKNRT
+590 ENCVMKNRT
-599 GTCTCQT
+599 GICACQT

-641 DKKDAFRGMGL
+641 DKKDALRGMGL
-652 WALRLQFTTEI
+652 WALRLQFTTENPGEI
-663 SPQAG
+663 DKVLMDYQG
-668 TDEAYRPA
+668 RA
-676 VYRPCGRCGRDDGQV
+676 VFD
-691 ASCPAGGHAR
+691 
-701 QPSES
+701 
-706 ADHRRR
+706 
-712 RICGRYR
+712 
-719 HCCRYHRGHRRP
+719 
-731 RTGKTPLGAGSTG
+731 AGSYT
-744 HAPPA
+744 
-749 LRQDARGRDRS
+749 RGLY
-760 VRMQRPSHRIR
+760 
-771 SRRDEGNIP
+771 SRGVE
-780 HAL
+780 

>member
-32 NARMNARNFSA
+32 NARINARNFSA

-72 MPRAAELIRMAASC
+72 MPRAAELIRLAASC

-119 HSLEGVLEAAALGCS
+119 HSLEGVMEAAALGCS

-212 KDNCLAGELD
+212 KDNCLVGELD

-253 VLNGGKLTQADLQ
+253 VLNGGKLTPADLQ

-281 FKGQTGSDMFGRRQ
+281 FKGQTGSDMFGHRQ
-295 ESEDTADLFASARA
+295 EGEDTSELFASARA

-323 YAMIHRGQ
+323 YAMIRRGE

-352 EQAVYRSLTA
+352 EQAVYRSLTP

-380 SVRSSLDPDLM
+380 AVRSSLDPDLM
-391 LPASAINAMRRDAIA
+391 LPASAINAMRRDVIA

-412 GRAEKPHL
+412 GRAAPARL

-427 RYDGISGEPQLTVAV
+427 RYDGIAGEPQLTIAV
-442 RTADQITSRMLSMKP
+442 RTAGQITSRMLSMKP
-457 TVLYVPLSELVEHPE
+457 TVLYIPLSELVEHPE

-507 DMGVRQVLAGNLG
+507 EMGVRQVLAGNLG

-575 PAEVLIYG
+575 PAELLIYG

-590 ENCVIKNRT
+590 ENCVMKNRT
-599 GTCTCQT
+599 GICACQT

-641 DKKDAFRGMGL
+641 DKKDALRGMGL
-652 WALRLQFTTEI
+652 WALRLQFTTENPGEI
-663 SPQAG
+663 DKVLMDYQG
-668 TDEAYRPA
+668 RA
-676 VYRPCGRCGRDDGQV
+676 VFD
-691 ASCPAGGHAR
+691 
-701 QPSES
+701 
-706 ADHRRR
+706 
-712 RICGRYR
+712 
-719 HCCRYHRGHRRP
+719 
-731 RTGKTPLGAGSTG
+731 AGSYT
-744 HAPPA
+744 
-749 LRQDARGRDRS
+749 RGLY
-760 VRMQRPSHRIR
+760 
-771 SRRDEGNIP
+771 SRGVE
-780 HAL
+780 

>member
-391 LPASAINAMRRDAIA
+391 LPASAINAMRRDVIA

-507 DMGVRQVLAGNLG
+507 DMGVRQVPAGNLG

-652 WALRLQFTTEI
+652 WALRLQFTTEN
-663 SPQAG
+663 
-668 TDEAYRPA
+668 
-676 VYRPCGRCGRDDGQV
+676 
-691 ASCPAGGHAR
+691 
-701 QPSES
+701 PSEI
-706 ADHRRR
+706 DKVLMDYQ
-712 RICGRYR
+712 GRAVFD
-719 HCCRYHRGHRRP
+719 
-731 RTGKTPLGAGSTG
+731 AGSYT
-744 HAPPA
+744 
-749 LRQDARGRDRS
+749 RGLY
-760 VRMQRPSHRIR
+760 
-771 SRRDEGNIP
+771 SRGVE
-780 HAL
+780 

>member
-32 NARMNARNFSA
+32 NARINARNFSA

-72 MPRAAELIRMAASC
+72 MPRAAELIRLAASC

-119 HSLEGVLEAAALGCS
+119 HSLEGVMEAAALGCS
-134 RVVLARELPAEE
+134 RIVLARELPAEE

-253 VLNGGKLTQADLQ
+253 VLNGGKLTPSDLQ

-281 FKGQTGSDMFGRRQ
+281 FRGQTGSDMFGRRQ
-295 ESEDTADLFASARA
+295 EGEDTADLFASARA
-309 TYEQGETQRIGVRF
+309 TYEQGEPQRIGVRF
-323 YAMIHRGQ
+323 YAMIRRGE
-331 PARLAVEDPDG
+331 PAQLAVEDPDG
-342 NLCRTYGPVP
+342 NLCRTRGPVP
-352 EQAVYRSLTA
+352 EQAVYRSLTP

-380 SVRSSLDPDLM
+380 AVRSSLDPDLM
-391 LPASAINAMRRDAIA
+391 LPASAINAMRRDVIA

-412 GRAEKPHL
+412 GRAAPARL

-427 RYDGISGEPQLTVAV
+427 RYDGIAGEPQLTIAV
-442 RTADQITSRMLSMKP
+442 RTAGQITSRMLSMKP
-457 TVLYVPLSELVEHPE
+457 TVLYVPLSELAEHPD
-472 LRQRVGVETQ
+472 LPQRVSVETQ

-496 VPIARQLRTVY
+496 APVARQLRTAY
-507 DMGVRQVLAGNLG
+507 EMGVRQVLAGNLG

-575 PAEVLIYG
+575 PAELLIYG

-590 ENCVIKNRT
+590 ENCVMKNRT
-599 GTCTCQT
+599 GICACQT

-641 DKKDAFRGMGL
+641 DKKDALRGMGL
-652 WALRLQFTTEI
+652 WALRLQFTTENPGEI
-663 SPQAG
+663 DKVLMDYQG
-668 TDEAYRPA
+668 RA
-676 VYRPCGRCGRDDGQV
+676 VFD
-691 ASCPAGGHAR
+691 
-701 QPSES
+701 
-706 ADHRRR
+706 
-712 RICGRYR
+712 
-719 HCCRYHRGHRRP
+719 
-731 RTGKTPLGAGSTG
+731 AGSYT
-744 HAPPA
+744 
-749 LRQDARGRDRS
+749 RGLY
-760 VRMQRPSHRIR
+760 
-771 SRRDEGNIP
+771 SRGVE
-780 HAL
+780 

>member
-72 MPRAAELIRMAASC
+72 MPRAAELIRMAATC
-86 GVDAFIVQDLGM
+86 GVDAFIVQDLGV

-104 LAPDVPIHAS
+104 LAPDVPVHAS

-119 HSLEGVLEAAALGCS
+119 HSLEGVQEAAALGCS

-146 IAHICKKSPVEIEVF
+146 IAHICKRSPVEIEVF

-253 VLNGGKLTQADLQ
+253 VLNGGKLTPADLQ

-295 ESEDTADLFASARA
+295 EGEDTSELFASARA

-323 YAMIHRGQ
+323 YAMIRRGE

-352 EQAVYRSLTA
+352 EQAVYRSLTP

-380 SVRSSLDPDLM
+380 SVRASLDPDLM
-391 LPASAINAMRRDAIA
+391 LPASAINAMRRDVIA

-412 GRAEKPHL
+412 GRAAPAHL

-442 RTADQITSRMLSMKP
+442 RTAEQITSRMLSMKP
-457 TVLYVPLSELVEHPE
+457 TVLYVPLSELAEHPE

-496 VPIARQLRTVY
+496 VPVARQLRMVY

-545 MRYLREQGLDSQLL
+545 MRYLREQGFDSQLL

-583 RLPLMLM
+583 RLPLMVM
-590 ENCVIKNRT
+590 ENCIIKNRT

-652 WALRLQFTTEI
+652 WALRLQFTTENPGEI
-663 SPQAG
+663 DKVLMDYQG
-668 TDEAYRPA
+668 RA
-676 VYRPCGRCGRDDGQV
+676 VFD
-691 ASCPAGGHAR
+691 
-701 QPSES
+701 
-706 ADHRRR
+706 
-712 RICGRYR
+712 
-719 HCCRYHRGHRRP
+719 
-731 RTGKTPLGAGSTG
+731 AGSYT
-744 HAPPA
+744 
-749 LRQDARGRDRS
+749 RGLY
-760 VRMQRPSHRIR
+760 
-771 SRRDEGNIP
+771 SRGVE
-780 HAL
+780 

>member
-32 NARMNARNFSA
+32 NARINARNFSA

-72 MPRAAELIRMAASC
+72 MPRAAELIRLAASC
-86 GVDAFIVQDLGM
+86 GVDAFIVQDLGV

-253 VLNGGKLTQADLQ
+253 VLNGGKLMPSDLQ

-281 FKGQTGSDMFGRRQ
+281 FRGQTGSNMFGRRQ
-295 ESEDTADLFASARA
+295 EGEDTADLFASARA
-309 TYEQGETQRIGVRF
+309 TYEQGEPQRIGVRF
-323 YAMIHRGQ
+323 YAMIRRGE
-331 PARLAVEDPDG
+331 PAQLAVEDPDG
-342 NLCRTYGPVP
+342 NLCRTRGPVP
-352 EQAVYRSLTA
+352 EQAVYRSLTP

-380 SVRSSLDPDLM
+380 AVRSSLDPDLM
-391 LPASAINAMRRDAIA
+391 LPASAINAMRRDVIA

-412 GRAEKPHL
+412 GRAAPARL

-427 RYDGISGEPQLTVAV
+427 RYDGIAGEPQLTIAV
-442 RTADQITSRMLSMKP
+442 RTAGQITSRMLSMKP
-457 TVLYVPLSELVEHPE
+457 TVLYVPLSELAEHPD
-472 LRQRVGVETQ
+472 LPQRVSVETQ

-496 VPIARQLRTVY
+496 APVARQLRTVY
-507 DMGVRQVLAGNLG
+507 EMGVRQVLAGNLG

-575 PAEVLIYG
+575 PAELLIYG

-590 ENCVIKNRT
+590 ENCVMKNRT
-599 GTCTCQT
+599 GICACQT

-641 DKKDAFRGMGL
+641 DKKDALRGMGL
-652 WALRLQFTTEI
+652 WALRLQFTTENPGEI
-663 SPQAG
+663 DKVLMDYQG
-668 TDEAYRPA
+668 RA
-676 VYRPCGRCGRDDGQV
+676 VFD
-691 ASCPAGGHAR
+691 
-701 QPSES
+701 
-706 ADHRRR
+706 
-712 RICGRYR
+712 
-719 HCCRYHRGHRRP
+719 
-731 RTGKTPLGAGSTG
+731 AGSYT
-744 HAPPA
+744 
-749 LRQDARGRDRS
+749 RGLY
-760 VRMQRPSHRIR
+760 
-771 SRRDEGNIP
+771 SRGVE
-780 HAL
+780 

>member
-32 NARMNARNFSA
+32 NARINARNFSA

-72 MPRAAELIRMAASC
+72 MPRAAELIRLAASC
-86 GVDAFIVQDLGM
+86 GVDAFIVQDLGV

-119 HSLEGVLEAAALGCS
+119 HSLEGVMEAAALGCS

-253 VLNGGKLTQADLQ
+253 VLNGGKLTPSDLQ

-281 FKGQTGSDMFGRRQ
+281 FRGQTGSDMFGRRQ
-295 ESEDTADLFASARA
+295 EGEDTAGLFASARA
-309 TYEQGETQRIGVRF
+309 TYEQGEPQRIGVRF
-323 YAMIHRGQ
+323 YAMIRRGE
-331 PARLAVEDPDG
+331 PAQLAVEDPDG
-342 NLCRTYGPVP
+342 NLCRTRGPVP
-352 EQAVYRSLTA
+352 EQAVYRSLTP

-380 SVRSSLDPDLM
+380 AVRSSLDPDLM
-391 LPASAINAMRRDAIA
+391 LPASAINAMRRDVIA

-412 GRAEKPHL
+412 GRAAPARL

-427 RYDGISGEPQLTVAV
+427 RYDGIAGEPQLTIAV
-442 RTADQITSRMLSMKP
+442 RTAGQITSRMLSMKP
-457 TVLYVPLSELVEHPE
+457 TVLYVPLSELAEHPD
-472 LRQRVGVETQ
+472 LPQRVSVETQ
-482 LAAILPRVIWSGEL
+482 LAAVLPRVIWSGEL
-496 VPIARQLRTVY
+496 APIARQLRTVY
-507 DMGVRQVLAGNLG
+507 EMGVRQVLAGNLG

-575 PAEVLIYG
+575 PAELLIYG

-590 ENCVIKNRT
+590 ENCVMKNRT
-599 GTCTCQT
+599 GICACQT

-641 DKKDAFRGMGL
+641 DKKDALRGMGL
-652 WALRLQFTTEI
+652 WALRLQFTTENPGEI
-663 SPQAG
+663 DKVLMDYQG
-668 TDEAYRPA
+668 RA
-676 VYRPCGRCGRDDGQV
+676 VFD
-691 ASCPAGGHAR
+691 
-701 QPSES
+701 
-706 ADHRRR
+706 
-712 RICGRYR
+712 
-719 HCCRYHRGHRRP
+719 
-731 RTGKTPLGAGSTG
+731 AGSYT
-744 HAPPA
+744 
-749 LRQDARGRDRS
+749 RGLY
-760 VRMQRPSHRIR
+760 
-771 SRRDEGNIP
+771 SRGVE
-780 HAL
+780 

>member
-32 NARMNARNFSA
+32 NARINARNFSA

-72 MPRAAELIRMAASC
+72 MPRAAELIRLAASC
-86 GVDAFIVQDLGM
+86 GVDAFIVQDLGV

-119 HSLEGVLEAAALGCS
+119 HSLEGVMEAAALGCS

-212 KDNCLAGELD
+212 KDNCLVGELD

-253 VLNGGKLTQADLQ
+253 VLNGGKLTPSDLQ

-281 FKGQTGSDMFGRRQ
+281 FRGQTGSDMFGRRQ
-295 ESEDTADLFASARA
+295 EGEDTADLFASARA
-309 TYEQGETQRIGVRF
+309 TYEQGEPQRIGVRF
-323 YAMIHRGQ
+323 YAMIRRGE
-331 PARLAVEDPDG
+331 PAQLAVEDPDG
-342 NLCRTYGPVP
+342 NLCRTRGPVP
-352 EQAVYRSLTA
+352 EQAVYRSLTP

-380 SVRSSLDPDLM
+380 AVRSSLDPDLM
-391 LPASAINAMRRDAIA
+391 LPASAINAMRRDVIA

-412 GRAEKPHL
+412 GRAAPARL

-427 RYDGISGEPQLTVAV
+427 RYDGIAGEPQLTIAV
-442 RTADQITSRMLSMKP
+442 RTAGQITSRMLSMKP
-457 TVLYVPLSELVEHPE
+457 TVLYVPLSELAEHPD
-472 LRQRVGVETQ
+472 LPQRVSVETQ

-496 VPIARQLRTVY
+496 APVARQLRTVY
-507 DMGVRQVLAGNLG
+507 EMGVRQVLAGNLG

-575 PAEVLIYG
+575 PAELLIYG

-590 ENCVIKNRT
+590 ENCVMKNRT
-599 GTCTCQT
+599 GICACQT

-641 DKKDAFRGMGL
+641 DKKDALRGMGL
-652 WALRLQFTTEI
+652 WALRLQFTTENPGEI
-663 SPQAG
+663 DKVLMDYQG
-668 TDEAYRPA
+668 RA
-676 VYRPCGRCGRDDGQV
+676 VFD
-691 ASCPAGGHAR
+691 
-701 QPSES
+701 
-706 ADHRRR
+706 
-712 RICGRYR
+712 
-719 HCCRYHRGHRRP
+719 
-731 RTGKTPLGAGSTG
+731 AGSYT
-744 HAPPA
+744 
-749 LRQDARGRDRS
+749 RGLY
-760 VRMQRPSHRIR
+760 
-771 SRRDEGNIP
+771 SRGVE
-780 HAL
+780 

>member
-391 LPASAINAMRRDAIA
+391 LPASAINAMRRDVIA

-583 RLPLMLM
+583 RLLLMLM

-652 WALRLQFTTEI
+652 WALRLQFTTEN
-663 SPQAG
+663 
-668 TDEAYRPA
+668 
-676 VYRPCGRCGRDDGQV
+676 
-691 ASCPAGGHAR
+691 
-701 QPSES
+701 PSEI
-706 ADHRRR
+706 DKVLMDYQ
-712 RICGRYR
+712 GRAVFD
-719 HCCRYHRGHRRP
+719 
-731 RTGKTPLGAGSTG
+731 AGSYT
-744 HAPPA
+744 
-749 LRQDARGRDRS
+749 RGLY
-760 VRMQRPSHRIR
+760 
-771 SRRDEGNIP
+771 SRGVE
-780 HAL
+780 

>member
-32 NARMNARNFSA
+32 NARINARNFSA

-72 MPRAAELIRMAASC
+72 MPRAAELIRLAASC

-119 HSLEGVLEAAALGCS
+119 HSLEGVMEAAALGCS

-253 VLNGGKLTQADLQ
+253 VLNGGKLMPSDLQ

-281 FKGQTGSDMFGRRQ
+281 FRGQTGSDMFGRRQ
-295 ESEDTADLFASARA
+295 EGEDTADLFASARA
-309 TYEQGETQRIGVRF
+309 TYEQGEPQRIGVRF
-323 YAMIHRGQ
+323 YAMIRRGE
-331 PARLAVEDPDG
+331 PAQLAVEDPDG
-342 NLCRTYGPVP
+342 NLCRTRGPVP
-352 EQAVYRSLTA
+352 EQAVYRSLTP

-380 SVRSSLDPDLM
+380 AVRSSLDPDLM
-391 LPASAINAMRRDAIA
+391 LPASAINAMRRDVIA

-412 GRAEKPHL
+412 GRAAPARL

-427 RYDGISGEPQLTVAV
+427 RYDGIAGEPQLTIAV
-442 RTADQITSRMLSMKP
+442 RTAGQITSRMLSMKP
-457 TVLYVPLSELVEHPE
+457 TVLYVPLSELAEHPD
-472 LRQRVGVETQ
+472 LPQRVSVETQ

-496 VPIARQLRTVY
+496 APIARQLRTVY
-507 DMGVRQVLAGNLG
+507 EMGVRQVLAGNLG

-590 ENCVIKNRT
+590 ENCVMKNRT
-599 GTCTCQT
+599 GICACQT

-641 DKKDAFRGMGL
+641 DKKDALRGMGL
-652 WALRLQFTTEI
+652 WALRLQFTTENPGEI
-663 SPQAG
+663 DKVLMDYQG
-668 TDEAYRPA
+668 RA
-676 VYRPCGRCGRDDGQV
+676 VFD
-691 ASCPAGGHAR
+691 
-701 QPSES
+701 
-706 ADHRRR
+706 
-712 RICGRYR
+712 
-719 HCCRYHRGHRRP
+719 
-731 RTGKTPLGAGSTG
+731 AGSYT
-744 HAPPA
+744 
-749 LRQDARGRDRS
+749 RGLY
-760 VRMQRPSHRIR
+760 
-771 SRRDEGNIP
+771 SRGVE
-780 HAL
+780 

>member
-72 MPRAAELIRMAASC
+72 MLRAAELIRMAATC
-86 GVDAFIVQDLGM
+86 GVDAFIVQDLGV

-104 LAPDVPIHAS
+104 LAPDVPVHAS

-119 HSLEGVLEAAALGCS
+119 HSLEGVMEAAALGCS

-146 IAHICKKSPVEIEVF
+146 IAHICKRSPVEIEVF

-253 VLNGGKLTQADLQ
+253 VLNGGKLTPSDLQ

-281 FKGQTGSDMFGRRQ
+281 FRGQTGSDMFGRRQ
-295 ESEDTADLFASARA
+295 EGEDTADLFASARA
-309 TYEQGETQRIGVRF
+309 TYEQGEPQRIGVRF
-323 YAMIHRGQ
+323 YAMIRRGE
-331 PARLAVEDPDG
+331 PAQLAVEDPDG
-342 NLCRTYGPVP
+342 NLCRTRGPVP
-352 EQAVYRSLTA
+352 EQAVYRSLTP

-380 SVRSSLDPDLM
+380 AVRSSLDPDLM
-391 LPASAINAMRRDAIA
+391 LPASAINAMRRDVIA

-412 GRAEKPHL
+412 GRAAPARL

-427 RYDGISGEPQLTVAV
+427 RYDGIAGEPQLTIAV
-442 RTADQITSRMLSMKP
+442 RTAGQITSRMLSMKP
-457 TVLYVPLSELVEHPE
+457 TVLYVPLSELAEHPD
-472 LRQRVGVETQ
+472 LPQRVSVETQ

-496 VPIARQLRTVY
+496 APVARQLRTVY
-507 DMGVRQVLAGNLG
+507 EMGVRQVLAGNLG

-575 PAEVLIYG
+575 PAELLIYG

-590 ENCVIKNRT
+590 ENCVMKNRT
-599 GTCTCQT
+599 GICACQT

-641 DKKDAFRGMGL
+641 DKKDALRGMGL
-652 WALRLQFTTEI
+652 WALRLQFTTENPGEI
-663 SPQAG
+663 DKVLMDYQG
-668 TDEAYRPA
+668 RA
-676 VYRPCGRCGRDDGQV
+676 VFD
-691 ASCPAGGHAR
+691 
-701 QPSES
+701 
-706 ADHRRR
+706 
-712 RICGRYR
+712 
-719 HCCRYHRGHRRP
+719 
-731 RTGKTPLGAGSTG
+731 AGSYT
-744 HAPPA
+744 
-749 LRQDARGRDRS
+749 RGLY
-760 VRMQRPSHRIR
+760 
-771 SRRDEGNIP
+771 SRGVE
-780 HAL
+780 

>member
-72 MPRAAELIRMAASC
+72 MPRAAELIRLAASC
-86 GVDAFIVQDLGM
+86 GVDAFIVQDLGV

-119 HSLEGVLEAAALGCS
+119 HSLEGVMEAAALGCS

-146 IAHICKKSPVEIEVF
+146 IAHICKRSPVEIEVF

-253 VLNGGKLTQADLQ
+253 VLNGGKLMPSDLQ

-281 FKGQTGSDMFGRRQ
+281 FRGQTGSDMFGRRQ
-295 ESEDTADLFASARA
+295 EGEDTADLFASARA
-309 TYEQGETQRIGVRF
+309 TYEQGEPQRIGVRF
-323 YAMIHRGQ
+323 YAMIRRGE
-331 PARLAVEDPDG
+331 PAQLAVEDPDG
-342 NLCRTYGPVP
+342 NLCRARGPVP
-352 EQAVYRSLTA
+352 EQAVYRSLTP

-380 SVRSSLDPDLM
+380 AVRSSLDPDLM
-391 LPASAINAMRRDAIA
+391 LPASAINAMRRDVIA

-412 GRAEKPHL
+412 GRAAPAHL

-427 RYDGISGEPQLTVAV
+427 RYDGIAGEPQLTIAV
-442 RTADQITSRMLSMKP
+442 RTAGQITSRMLSMKP
-457 TVLYVPLSELVEHPE
+457 TVLYVPLSELAEHPD
-472 LRQRVGVETQ
+472 LPQRVSVETQ

-496 VPIARQLRTVY
+496 APVARQLRTVY
-507 DMGVRQVLAGNLG
+507 EMGVRQVLAGNLG
-520 QLHIARAAG
+520 QLHIARTAG

-575 PAEVLIYG
+575 PAELLIYG

-590 ENCVIKNRT
+590 ENCVMKNRT
-599 GTCTCQT
+599 GICACQT

-641 DKKDAFRGMGL
+641 DKKDALRGMGL
-652 WALRLQFTTEI
+652 WALRLQFTTENPGEI
-663 SPQAG
+663 DKVLMDYQG
-668 TDEAYRPA
+668 RA
-676 VYRPCGRCGRDDGQV
+676 VFD
-691 ASCPAGGHAR
+691 
-701 QPSES
+701 
-706 ADHRRR
+706 
-712 RICGRYR
+712 
-719 HCCRYHRGHRRP
+719 
-731 RTGKTPLGAGSTG
+731 AGSYT
-744 HAPPA
+744 
-749 LRQDARGRDRS
+749 RGLY
-760 VRMQRPSHRIR
+760 
-771 SRRDEGNIP
+771 SRGVE
-780 HAL
+780 

>member
-32 NARMNARNFSA
+32 NARINARNFSA

-72 MPRAAELIRMAASC
+72 MPRAAELIRLAASC
-86 GVDAFIVQDLGM
+86 GVDAFIVQDLGV

-119 HSLEGVLEAAALGCS
+119 HSLEGVMEAAALGCS

-212 KDNCLAGELD
+212 KDNCLVGELD

-253 VLNGGKLTQADLQ
+253 VLNGGKLMPSDLQ

-281 FKGQTGSDMFGRRQ
+281 FRGQTGSDMFGRRQ
-295 ESEDTADLFASARA
+295 EGEDTADLFASARA
-309 TYEQGETQRIGVRF
+309 TYEQGEPQRIGVRF
-323 YAMIHRGQ
+323 YAMIRRGE
-331 PARLAVEDPDG
+331 PAQLAVEDPDG
-342 NLCRTYGPVP
+342 NLCRTRGPVP
-352 EQAVYRSLTA
+352 EQAVYRSLTP

-380 SVRSSLDPDLM
+380 AVRSSLDPDLM
-391 LPASAINAMRRDAIA
+391 LPASAINAMRRDVIA

-412 GRAEKPHL
+412 GRAAPARL

-427 RYDGISGEPQLTVAV
+427 RYDGIAGEPQLTIAV
-442 RTADQITSRMLSMKP
+442 RTAGQITSRMLSMKP
-457 TVLYVPLSELVEHPE
+457 TVLYVPLSELAEHPD

-599 GTCTCQT
+599 GICACQT

-652 WALRLQFTTEI
+652 WALRLQFTTENPGEI
-663 SPQAG
+663 DKVLMDYQG
-668 TDEAYRPA
+668 RA
-676 VYRPCGRCGRDDGQV
+676 VFD
-691 ASCPAGGHAR
+691 
-701 QPSES
+701 
-706 ADHRRR
+706 
-712 RICGRYR
+712 
-719 HCCRYHRGHRRP
+719 
-731 RTGKTPLGAGSTG
+731 AGSYT
-744 HAPPA
+744 
-749 LRQDARGRDRS
+749 RGLY
-760 VRMQRPSHRIR
+760 
-771 SRRDEGNIP
+771 SRGVE
-780 HAL
+780 

>member
-32 NARMNARNFSA
+32 NARINARNFSA

-72 MPRAAELIRMAASC
+72 MPRAAELIRLAASC
-86 GVDAFIVQDLGM
+86 GVDAFIVQDLGV

-119 HSLEGVLEAAALGCS
+119 HSLEGVMEAAALGCS

-253 VLNGGKLTQADLQ
+253 VLNGGKLMPSDLQ

-281 FKGQTGSDMFGRRQ
+281 FRGQTGSDMFGRRQ
-295 ESEDTADLFASARA
+295 EGEDTADLFASARA
-309 TYEQGETQRIGVRF
+309 TYEQGEPQRIGVRF
-323 YAMIHRGQ
+323 YAMIRRGE
-331 PARLAVEDPDG
+331 PAQLAVEDPDG
-342 NLCRTYGPVP
+342 NLCRTRGPVP
-352 EQAVYRSLTA
+352 EQAVYRSLTP

-380 SVRSSLDPDLM
+380 AVRSSLDPDLM
-391 LPASAINAMRRDAIA
+391 LPASAINAMRRDVIA

-412 GRAEKPHL
+412 GRAAPAHL

-427 RYDGISGEPQLTVAV
+427 RYDGIAGEPQLTIAV
-442 RTADQITSRMLSMKP
+442 RTAGQITSRMLSMKP
-457 TVLYVPLSELVEHPE
+457 TVLYVPLSELAEHPD
-472 LRQRVGVETQ
+472 LPQRVSVETQ

-496 VPIARQLRTVY
+496 APVARQLRTVY
-507 DMGVRQVLAGNLG
+507 EMGVRQVLAGNLG

-575 PAEVLIYG
+575 PAELLIYG

-590 ENCVIKNRT
+590 ENCVMKNRT
-599 GTCTCQT
+599 GICACQT

-641 DKKDAFRGMGL
+641 DRKDALRGMGL
-652 WALRLQFTTEI
+652 WALRLQFTTENPGEI
-663 SPQAG
+663 DKVLMDYQG
-668 TDEAYRPA
+668 RA
-676 VYRPCGRCGRDDGQV
+676 VFD
-691 ASCPAGGHAR
+691 
-701 QPSES
+701 
-706 ADHRRR
+706 
-712 RICGRYR
+712 
-719 HCCRYHRGHRRP
+719 
-731 RTGKTPLGAGSTG
+731 AGSYT
-744 HAPPA
+744 
-749 LRQDARGRDRS
+749 RGLY
-760 VRMQRPSHRIR
+760 
-771 SRRDEGNIP
+771 SRGVE
-780 HAL
+780 